1 MKSTAILEE
10 RLGLVKVCFIL
21 FLSHSLSLSL
31 VVAAIDFFM
40 VVDRLFEKKKKKRG
54 CKVVLMVEYQDK
66 DERSYYISLGLSMR
80 RTWLCG

>member
-40 VVDRLFEKKKKKRG
+40 VVDRLFEKKRG
-54 CKVVLMVEYQDK
+54 GVV
-66 DERSYYISLGLSMR
+66 R
-80 RTWLCG
+80 

>member
-40 VVDRLFEKKKKKRG
+40 VVDRLFEKKKRRG
-54 CKVVLMVEYQDK
+54 CKVVLMIEYQDK
-66 DERSYYISLGLSMR
+66 DERSHYISLGLSMR

>member
-10 RLGLVKVCFIL
+10 RLELVKVCFIL

-40 VVDRLFEKKKKKRG
+40 VVDRLFEKKKRRG
-54 CKVVLMVEYQDK
+54 CKVVLMIEYQDK
-66 DERSYYISLGLSMR
+66 DERSHYISLGLSMR